1 MKLIHF
7 GRWILTNRYN
17 VALDERVVVVK
28 ESLDTSRYIP
38 NRASE
43 MLDFAKERFQEAN
56 DGFRSTSETANRL
69 LGLCVIAVGWF
80 ITRKESEIA
89 WLASSGVFAM
99 VVSVVILLLGNIG
112 SESKNPCDFKD
123 FAEASIENSTESES
137 AETKAEVLN
146 DWRYWLARQY
156 AIATVETSVITSLM
170 HKRLLAAVWFLI
182 GGLLARWLAG

>member
-28 ESLDTSRYIP
+28 ESLDTSQYIP

>member
-69 LGLCVIAVGWF
+69 LGLCVITVGWF